1 MVTIKN
7 VDSNA
12 INIEVASVKSLMGR
26 FTEGEEKKK
35 NEFRSQNPQELNE
48 MAENCVIVAKKYIII
63 NKSRE
68 ENNLNRNLNI
78 M

>member
-35 NEFRSQNPQELNE
+35 NEFRSQNPEELNE
-48 MAENCVIVAKKYIII
+48 MAENYVIVARNI
-63 NKSRE
+63 NSQ
-68 ENNLNRNLNI
+68 
-78 M
+78 